1 MVKVGHEDSI
11 NFELFALWYRDT
23 RLKICIRKKIYAP
36 TSVPTSSDTVDD
48 VRTSNARL
56 NSYLKNHNLA
66 APDIRLIKLL
76 STVLLNLSDIHR

>member
-36 TSVPTSSDTVDD
+36 TSIPTSSDTVDD
-48 VRTSNARL
+48 AQRTNVQRS
-56 NSYLKNHNLA
+56 LKQLFKK
-66 APDIRLIKLL
+66 P
-76 STVLLNLSDIHR
+76 